1 MIFDFIYYKDPLFL
15 RSEIKYKVTY
25 LPIDNQDKKNKKG
38 TYYYGDFF
46 FSNKF
51 SLAT

>member
-15 RSEIKYKVTY
+15 RSETKYKVTY

-38 TYYYGDFF
+38 TYYYGDY
-46 FSNKF
+46 FSPINF
-51 SLAT
+51 L